1 MFFLVIMLMKQFL
14 QSNRFLALLYRVFVF
29 HRKKKEVVG
38 ECQSLYQDKND
49 GEKDRIAKDMMYWYL
64 RRGISPKQYWEQRF
78 DCLSKDAKLSMLP
91 QRELALFD
99 KQYNPKKDIHI
110 IGNKY
115 ECYERLKEYYG
126 RECILVNDK
135 TRKDEFES
143 FVNTQKRIIIKPLY
157 NDSGKGVRLYNYGDE
172 LPSYPFIAEELIRQ
186 SNELA
191 RFHPQSV
198 NTLRLNTIR
207 CKDSVEVVWAI
218 LRYGRNN
225 NIVDNAHFGGLFSV
239 IDDNGVAIAAGD
251 VHRHTYVTHPD
262 TGVAL
267 TGFKVPDWEKACE
280 MVRSL
285 ATKVGDLRFV
295 GWDLAF
301 TDKGWI
307 LVEANTSPGIL
318 SPMVTGQGVR
328 EEFRRLK
335 RRM

>member
-1 MFFLVIMLMKQFL
+1 MFLRMKQFL
-14 QSNRFLALLYRVFVF
+14 QSNRVLAFFYRIFIF
-29 HRKKKEVVG
+29 YKSKKNDIVR
-38 ECQSLYQDKND
+38 ECHLLYQDRTD
-49 GEKDRIAKDMMYWYL
+49 VERTQIMKDMMYWYL

-78 DCLSKDAKLSMLP
+78 DCLSKNAKLSMLP
-91 QRELALFD
+91 QRELAIFD
-99 KQYNPKKDIHI
+99 RQYNPKKDIHI

-115 ECYERLKEYYG
+115 ECYERFKEYYG
-126 RECILVNDK
+126 RECVLVNDK
-135 TRKDEFES
+135 TPKEEFVS
-143 FVNTQKRIIIKPLY
+143 FVNKHGRIIIKPLY
-157 NDSGKGVRLYNYGDE
+157 NDSGKGVRLYNYGEE
-172 LPSYPFIAEELIRQ
+172 LPSYAFIAEELIQQRE
-186 SNELA
+186 ELA

-207 CKDSVEVVWAI
+207 CKDSIEVVWAI

-251 VHRHTYVTHPD
+251 VKRHTYETHPD
-262 TGVAL
+262 TGVPL

-285 ATKVGDLRFV
+285 ATEVGDLRFI
-295 GWDLAF
+295 GWDLAY

-328 EEFRRLK
+328 KEFRSIK

>member
-1 MFFLVIMLMKQFL
+1 MKGVL
-14 QSNRFLALLYRVFVF
+14 QRNNLLSFLYRFF
-29 HRKKKEVVG
+29 TFNKSKKKKIII
-38 ECQSLYQDKND
+38 ECQQLFQDKND
-49 GEKDRIAKDMMYWYL
+49 VERERLVKDMMYWYL
-64 RRGISPKQYWEQRF
+64 RRGISPKQYWEQSF
-78 DCLSKDAKLSMLP
+78 DRLSKDAKLSMLP
-91 QRELALFD
+91 QRELAIFD

-110 IGNKY
+110 VGNKF
-115 ECYERLKEYYG
+115 ECYERFKDYYG
-126 RECILVNDK
+126 RECILVSNK
-135 TRKDEFES
+135 SPQGEFES
-143 FVNTQKRIIIKPLY
+143 FAKKHGRIIIKPLY

-172 LPSYPFIAEELIRQ
+172 LPKHTFIAEELIRQ
-186 SNELA
+186 SEELA

-207 CKDSVEVVWAI
+207 CKDSIEVVWAI
-218 LRYGRNN
+218 LRYGRNKR
-225 NIVDNAHFGGLFSV
+225 IVDNAHFGGLFSV
-239 IDDNGVAIAAGD
+239 IDNNGIAIAAGD
-251 VHRHTYVTHPD
+251 VNRHTYVTHPD

-285 ATKVGDLRFV
+285 ATKVGGLRFV
-295 GWDLAF
+295 GWDLAL
-301 TDKGWI
+301 TDRGWI

>member
-1 MFFLVIMLMKQFL
+1 MKQFL
-14 QSNRFLALLYRVFVF
+14 QSNRLLAFFYRIFFF
-29 HRKKKEVVG
+29 HKSKKKEIVG
-38 ECQSLYQDKND
+38 ECQLRYQDRTD
-49 GEKDRIAKDMMYWYL
+49 VERERIVKDMTYWYL

-91 QRELALFD
+91 ERDLAIFD
-99 KQYNPKKDIHI
+99 RQNNPKKDIHI

-135 TRKDEFES
+135 TPREEFES
-143 FVNTQKRIIIKPLY
+143 FAKKHGTIIIKPLF
-157 NDSGKGVRLYNYGDE
+157 NDSGKGVRLYNYGE
-172 LPSYPFIAEELIRQ
+172 AIPSHAFIAEELIRQ
-186 SNELA
+186 SEELA

-207 CKDSVEVVWAI
+207 CKDSIEVVWAI
-218 LRYGRNN
+218 LRYGRDNR
-225 NIVDNAHFGGLFSV
+225 IVDNAHYGGLFSV
-239 IDDNGVAIAAGD
+239 IDNNGVAIAAGD
-251 VHRHTYVTHPD
+251 VERHQYVTHPD

-280 MVRSL
+280 MVRGL
-285 ATKVGDLRFV
+285 ATKVGGLRFV

-301 TDKGWI
+301 TDRGWI

-318 SPMVTGQGVR
+318 SPMVTGQGIR
-328 EEFRRLK
+328 EEFRNYK

>member
-1 MFFLVIMLMKQFL
+1 MKEFL
-14 QSNRFLALLYRVFVF
+14 QSNPVISFFYRIFTF
-29 HRKKKEVVG
+29 NGRKKKKIVG
-38 ECQSLYQDKND
+38 ECRQLFQDRND
-49 GEKDRIAKDMMYWYL
+49 NERERIVKDMMYWYL

-91 QRELALFD
+91 QRDLALFD

-115 ECYERLKEYYG
+115 ECYVRFKEYYG

-135 TRKDEFES
+135 TSKDAFES
-143 FVNTQKRIIIKPLY
+143 FAKKAQRFIIKPLF
-157 NDSGKGVRLYNYGDE
+157 NDSGKGVRLYNYGEE
-172 LPSYPFIAEELIRQ
+172 LPSHAFIAEELIRQ
-186 SNELA
+186 SEELA

-207 CKDSVEVVWAI
+207 CKDSIEVVWAI

-251 VHRHTYVTHPD
+251 VWRHTYMTHPD

-267 TGFKVPDWEKACE
+267 SGFKVPDWENACE

-285 ATKVGDLRFV
+285 ATQVGDLRFI
-295 GWDLAF
+295 GWDLAY

-318 SPMVTGQGVR
+318 SPMVTGQGIR
-328 EEFRRLK
+328 EEFRRIK

>member
-1 MFFLVIMLMKQFL
+1 MKHYL
-14 QSNRFLALLYRVFVF
+14 QSNCLLALLHRIFLF
-29 HRKKKEVVG
+29 HDKKKDIFD
-38 ECQSLYQDKND
+38 ECQRLYQDRN
-49 GEKDRIAKDMMYWYL
+49 EEERERIVRDMKYWYL

-78 DCLSKDAKLSMLP
+78 DCLSKEAKFSMLP
-91 QRELALFD
+91 KRELALFD
-99 KQYNPKKDIHI
+99 KQYNPKKDFHI

-115 ECYERLKEYYG
+115 ECYERFREYYG

-135 TRKDEFES
+135 STQVDFES
-143 FVNTQKRIIIKPLY
+143 FVKKHGRIIIKPLY

-172 LPSYPFIAEELIRQ
+172 LPGHAFIAEELIQQ
-186 SNELA
+186 SEELA

-207 CKDSVEVVWAI
+207 CKDSIEVVWAI
-218 LRYGRNN
+218 LRFGRNN
-225 NIVDNAHFGGLFSV
+225 RIVDNAHFGGLFSV
-239 IDDNGVAIAAGD
+239 IDDNGFAIAAGD
-251 VHRHTYVTHPD
+251 VNRHTYVTHPD

-267 TGFKVPDWEKACE
+267 TGFKVPGWEKACE
-280 MVRSL
+280 MVRNL
-285 ATKVGDLRFV
+285 ATKVGDLRFI
-295 GWDLAF
+295 GWDLAL

-328 EEFRRLK
+328 EEFRRIK